1 MSFEITSAK
10 YNCSD
15 NTIDIEYIGKYD
27 NRGIVLQS
35 HIENKV
41 YNAILFGKKL
51 ITSPQLPNLDGY
63 TIYTQDP
70 DSRSPGSPSA
80 NTVFNCFLFVYCNS
94 SCTDIPITEYLPVY
108 LDINGNCIFEAS
120 IQRNGSNYNC
130 DSLMSVTVNTYKHP
144 TCELSSYTHNW
155 DFRIE
160 GVDLFPYVS
169 EFTHIYF
176 TPCNSV
182 GYYISQSFL
191 YYNPCTRCLLA
202 KYDFKR
208 KLAREFLEIRYNC
221 TLGLFY
227 KQIPGFDISFDGGAL
242 PPTGTKLKNGKYRV
256 VIKKCPKITGS
267 DCDIAND
274 CFDLIVNCT
283 QAGNKFEKE
292 VCIENSLDIVSIEE
306 TGLNCGIKITNKI
319 NQVIKVK
326 RELLSSFDRSCS
338 GSVTN
343 SFNEIT
349 LFPLQSTII
358 SNECFGYDARLS
370 IEYQS
375 GVNICNNTLCLPYCD
390 LSAINETSDIKA
402 PTINGGLIKDG
413 KVVSFFN
420 PLENGYSNVSIY
432 IGEDVFSSLI
442 PPGGYYVFK
451 IPYST
456 KSFEYRLTTNKNNEV
471 EFIGT
476 FNGPFSSE
484 IKTGI
489 PYSYIE
495 GGQIYIK
502 ST

>member
-27 NRGIVLQS
+27 NRRIMLHA
-35 HIENKV
+35 HIGKNL
-41 YNAILFGKKL
+41 YNATLSGKKL
-51 ITSPQLPNLDGY
+51 IPSTQLPNLDGY
-63 TIYTQDP
+63 SIYTQDP
-70 DSRSPGSPSA
+70 DSHTPGSPTA
-80 NTVFNCFLFVYCNS
+80 NAVFDCFLFVYCNS
-94 SCTDIPITEYLPVY
+94 SCIDIPITEYLPAD
-108 LDINGNCIFEAS
+108 LENGDCFFEGD
-120 IQRNGSNYNC
+120 IQRNESNYNC
-130 DSLMSVTVNTYKHP
+130 DSLIAITVNTYRHP

-155 DFRIE
+155 QFPIE
-160 GVDLFPYVS
+160 GGDLFNYVS
-169 EFTHIYF
+169 GMLLVYHN
-176 TPCNSV
+176 PCDFV
-182 GYYISQSFL
+182 GYYIWQSFL
-191 YYNPCTRCLLA
+191 NYNPCTRCLLS

-227 KQIPGFDISFDGGAL
+227 KQIQGFDISFDGGTL
-242 PPTGTKLKNGKYRV
+242 PPTGTKLKNGKYKV
-256 VIKKCPKITGS
+256 SIKKCPKTTGS

-274 CFDLIVNCT
+274 CFDLVVNCT

-292 VCIENSLDIVSIEE
+292 VCIENSLDIVSIDE

-349 LFPLQSTII
+349 LFPLQSAII

-375 GVNICNNTLCLPYCD
+375 GVNICSNTLCLPYCD

-402 PTINGGLIKDG
+402 PTVNGCLIKDG

-420 PLENGYSNVSIY
+420 PLENGHSNVSIY
-432 IGEDVFSSLI
+432 IGDDVFSGLI

-476 FNGPFSSE
+476 FNGTFSSE

-495 GGQIYIK
+495 DGQIYTK
-502 ST
+502 TT

>member
-1 MSFEITSAK
+1 MSFKITSAK

-27 NRGIVLQS
+27 NRWILLES
-35 HIENKV
+35 HIGNKL
-41 YNAILFGKKL
+41 YNATLSGKKL
-51 ITSPQLPNLDGY
+51 IPSTQLPNLDGY

-70 DSRSPGSPSA
+70 DSR
-80 NTVFNCFLFVYCNS
+80 NTVFDCFLFVYCNS
-94 SCTDIPITEYLPVY
+94 SCTDIPITEYLPP
-108 LDINGNCIFEAS
+108 DFDTNGNCVFKGS
-120 IQRNGSNYNC
+120 IQRNKSNYNC
-130 DSLMSVTVNTYKHP
+130 DSLIIITVPTYRHT
-144 TCELSSYTHNW
+144 TCELSSYTHHW
-155 DFRIE
+155 EVPIE
-160 GVDLFPYVS
+160 GGDLFDYVS
-169 EFTHIYF
+169 MPGLYYAN
-176 TPCNSV
+176 PCDSE
-182 GYYISQSFL
+182 GYYLIKSFL
-191 YYNPCTRCLLA
+191 FYNPCTRCLLA
-202 KYDFKR
+202 KYDFKT

-227 KQIPGFDISFDGGAL
+227 KQIPGLDISFDGGTL

-256 VIKKCPKITGS
+256 AIKKCPKITGS
-267 DCDIAND
+267 DCYIAND
-274 CFDLIVNCT
+274 CFDLVVNCE

-349 LFPLQSTII
+349 LFPLQSAII

-375 GVNICNNTLCLPYCD
+375 GANICSNTLCLPYCD

-402 PTINGGLIKDG
+402 PTVNGGLIKDG

-420 PLENGYSNVSIY
+420 PLENGHSNVSIY
-432 IGEDVFSSLI
+432 IGDDVFSGLI

-456 KSFEYRLTTNKNNEV
+456 KSFQYRLTTNKNNEV

-476 FNGPFSSE
+476 FNGTFSSE

-495 GGQIYIK
+495 DGQIYIK
-502 ST
+502 TT

>member
-27 NRGIVLQS
+27 GRSIFLNA
-35 HIENKV
+35 HIENKI
-41 YNAILFGKKL
+41 YNAVLSGKKL
-51 ITSPQLPNLDGY
+51 ITSSQIPDLDGY
-63 TIYTQDP
+63 SIYTEDP
-70 DSRSPGSPSA
+70 TTGYTIL
-80 NTVFNCFLFVYCNS
+80 NTFLFVYCS
-94 SCTDIPITEYLPVY
+94 MVCTDIPTTNYLPST
-108 LDINGNCIFEAS
+108 LDLDGGCIFKGM
-120 IQRNGSNYNC
+120 IQRNESNYKC
-130 DSLMSVTVNTYKHP
+130 DSVFIRTELTYKQP
-144 TCELSSYTHNW
+144 SCELSSLNNNW
-155 DFRIE
+155 KFST
-160 GVDLFPYVS
+160 GTGDLFDSINGYTV
-169 EFTHIYF
+169 IYNK
-176 TPCNSV
+176 PCLLAGNHLSNN
-182 GYYISQSFL
+182 YLI
-191 YYNPCTRCLLA
+191 YNPCTRCLLA
-202 KYDFKR
+202 KYIFKR
-208 KLAREFLEIRYNC
+208 KSAKQFLEIRYNC

-227 KQIPGFDISFDGGAL
+227 KQIQGFDISFEGGSL
-242 PPTGTKLKNGKYRV
+242 PPIGTKLKNGKYRV
-256 VIKKCPKITGS
+256 DIKKCPKITGD
-267 DCDIAND
+267 DCDIATD
-274 CFDLIVNCT
+274 CFYLVVNCT
-283 QAGNKFEKE
+283 QSGNKFEKGLCAE
-292 VCIENSLDIVSIEE
+292 DSLDIVSIEE

-349 LFPLQSTII
+349 LFPLQSAII

-402 PTINGGLIKDG
+402 PTVNGGLIKDG

-432 IGEDVFSSLI
+432 IDEDVFSSLI